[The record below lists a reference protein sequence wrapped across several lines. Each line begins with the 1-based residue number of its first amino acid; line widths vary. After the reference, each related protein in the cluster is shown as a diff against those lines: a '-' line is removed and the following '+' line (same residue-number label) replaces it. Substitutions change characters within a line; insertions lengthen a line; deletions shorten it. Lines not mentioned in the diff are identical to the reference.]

1 MTHLT
6 PPLRKIPLYSI
17 RKNLLFFLPFS
28 YLPVRRVSVRAPAA
42 TELAAMA
49 MDPDA
54 AEWPCIIQALPA
66 LPPSPS
72 STGVPRLPTMVQALP
87 AATDPPPAAAR
98 LRRGAEP
105 PSPRRTRS
113 GGAPEWTPAETLALV
128 AEVAAVDDG
137 WSRSVSAF
145 QKWAIVAENLAA
157 SRGRA
162 ARGRGRGR
170 AASECRR
177 RWEAL
182 AAEYGVVRRWEVRG
196 AGGYWRMS
204 AAARRKAGLPADFDA
219 EVYGA
224 MEALTLVEEALL
236 ADATAGA
243 GGAEIGEK
251 SAAAAEVGEGDEVE
265 AGEEDGNGDRGEVG
279 EEDEGEIGEDG
290 EEDGNEM
297 VEVEDDGNADDEDTQ
312 PDGGN
317 AAASDDLGMFLVSF
331 SFSCSSAWTFRYA
344 SHVRRIG

>member
-1 MTHLT
+1 
-6 PPLRKIPLYSI
+6 
-17 RKNLLFFLPFS
+17 
-28 YLPVRRVSVRAPAA
+28 
-42 TELAAMA
+42 
-49 MDPDA
+49 
-54 AEWPCIIQALPA
+54 
-66 LPPSPS
+66 
-72 STGVPRLPTMVQALP
+72 
-87 AATDPPPAAAR
+87 
-98 LRRGAEP
+98 
-105 PSPRRTRS
+105 
-113 GGAPEWTPAETLALV
+113 
-128 AEVAAVDDG
+128 
-137 WSRSVSAF
+137 
-145 QKWAIVAENLAA
+145 
-157 SRGRA
+157 
-162 ARGRGRGR
+162 
-170 AASECRR
+170 
-177 RWEAL
+177 
-182 AAEYGVVRRWEVRG
+182 
-196 AGGYWRMS
+196 MS

-279 EEDEGEIGEDG
+279 EEDEGEVGEDG
-290 EEDGNEM
+290 EEEDGNEM
-297 VEVEDDGNADDEDTQ
+297 VEVEDDGNADDEDAQ